1 MDPDWTGTCGMDSVI
16 RADDTKATVGEEP
29 EAGVL
34 YVVPTPL
41 GHLGDLSPRA
51 SHILRHTDVLLAE
64 DTRVS
69 RKLLSRIEA
78 RPRLVSCH
86 DHNERARVVEVVRWL
101 SEGERVALVSDA
113 GTPLVSDP
121 GFCVVQGVLAAGIRV
136 VALPGPVAALT
147 ALSGSGLAP
156 DRFSFVGFVPRKK
169 KAAAALLSDVVNRPD
184 TLLFYCSCH
193 RLRAD
198 LAQLQSVLGDREAVA
213 ARDLTKRGELYLRG
227 KLSELGSELAG
238 WSKVTGEWTV
248 CVAGAV
254 TTEAPAELS
263 ADVLA
268 LIEAMVGAG
277 MEARRVRDLV
287 QAATGVPKK
296 LAYRAVLDA
305 AAR

>member
-1 MDPDWTGTCGMDSVI
+1 MDSLM
-16 RADDTKATVGEEP
+16 RADDTKATVGTEP
-29 EAGVL
+29 ETGVL

-51 SHILRHTDVLLAE
+51 AHILRETDVLLAE

-86 DHNERARVVEVVRWL
+86 DHNERARVSEVVRWL
-101 SEGERVALVSDA
+101 EDGQKVALVSDA

-121 GFCVVQGVLAAGIRV
+121 GFAVVQGVVAAGLRV

-156 DRFSFVGFVPRKK
+156 DRFSFVGFLPRKK
-169 KAAAALLSDVVNRPD
+169 KAVTELLDEVADRSD

-193 RLRAD
+193 RLVAD
-198 LAQLQSVLGDREAVA
+198 LGLLEGVLGDRQAVA

-227 KLSELGSELAG
+227 ALTELQAELRG
-238 WSKVTGEWTV
+238 WGKVTGEWTV
-248 CVAGAV
+248 CVVGAERE
-254 TTEAPAELS
+254 EASTGLS
-263 ADVLA
+263 DEVLA
-268 LIEAMVGAG
+268 LIEAMVAAG
-277 MEARRVRDLV
+277 IEPRRVRDLV
-287 QAATGVPKK
+287 QSATGIPKK
-296 LAYRAVLDA
+296 LAYKAVLDA
-305 AAR
+305 AG